1 MACRFRA
8 GGLATMGDGN
18 AWDRCKK
25 HGGMSITE
33 FPLMLMTR
41 WTSSLEMTRLLFCSK
56 SFRRGCIMAYC
67 PECEAVIEVE
77 DDIEEG
83 ARMDCADCG
92 AQLEV
97 VNTNPVELGV
107 VSTEEEE
114 EDEAW

>member
-1 MACRFRA
+1 
-8 GGLATMGDGN
+8 
-18 AWDRCKK
+18 
-25 HGGMSITE
+25 
-33 FPLMLMTR
+33 
-41 WTSSLEMTRLLFCSK
+41 
-56 SFRRGCIMAYC
+56 MAYC
-67 PECEAVIEVE
+67 PECEAVIELE